1 VDPVTITGSGLI
13 IINELRDGGFVGSLV
28 SKAGFNYKTGTQ
40 TVWLADQGLVSARSL
55 SLA

>member
-1 VDPVTITGSGLI
+1 LI
-13 IINELRDGGFVGSLV
+13 IINELRYGGFVGSLV

-40 TVWLADQGLVSARSL
+40 TDWLADQGLVSARSL